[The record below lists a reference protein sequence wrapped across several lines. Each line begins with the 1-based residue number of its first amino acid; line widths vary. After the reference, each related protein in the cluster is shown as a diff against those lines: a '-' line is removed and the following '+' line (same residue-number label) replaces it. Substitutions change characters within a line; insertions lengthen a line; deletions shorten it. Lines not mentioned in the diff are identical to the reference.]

1 MISTVENRYK
11 MKRLIPLLISICT
24 AIGCAPKHNLEI
36 RLNGFRNDTLILGVM
51 PLSDYIADNYDNIQI
66 DTLVAQNGVIKT
78 NICTDDSAKYFQLI
92 ASQLS
97 VREGRM
103 TLPTPAGIIRN
114 FITADDKIRMDVTL
128 FDEYIEV
135 AVTRGSEAN
144 RDIANVR
151 NQYRKL
157 AADYFS
163 LLIGN
168 SGQELSRKERGE
180 AIQSSLSAMDNAL
193 IESINNNP
201 DKEASLYLLF
211 NLALL
216 PDDIVNHIEH
226 LNPTL
231 LSHEWEDVNV
241 LYEKTKQMCAVRC
254 KAQRMID
261 ENGAAFDFTSKDIN
275 GKEFTLSSL
284 RGKWVVL
291 DFWGS
296 WCGPCMRGVPMMKM
310 YYDRYRSKMEIVGI
324 ACNDKQEQWRKAV
337 EKNEMSWINIF
348 HPDDTLP
355 ANSIMMNYA
364 VTNFPTKVIITP
376 EGRLYKV
383 FVGETEEFYTEID
396 NIMK

>member
-1 MISTVENRYK
+1 
-11 MKRLIPLLISICT
+11 MKRLLPLVIVICA
-24 AIGCAPKHNLEI
+24 AIGCTPTHNLEI
-36 RLNGFRNDTLILGVM
+36 RLKGFHNDTLILGVM
-51 PLSDYIADNYDNIQI
+51 PLSDYIANNYDNMQTQ
-66 DTLVAQNGVIKT
+66 TLVSQDGVIKT
-78 NICTDDSAKYFQLI
+78 NIPTDDSAKYFQLI
-92 ASQLS
+92 ATQLS

-103 TLPTPAGIIRN
+103 SLPSPAGIIRN
-114 FITADDKIRMDVTL
+114 FITSNNKIRMEVTP
-128 FDEYIEV
+128 FDKHIEV
-135 AVTRGSEAN
+135 AVKRGSRAN
-144 RDIANVR
+144 RDVADVR

-157 AADYFS
+157 AADYFT

-216 PDDIVNHIEH
+216 PDEIVNYIEH
-226 LNPTL
+226 LNPNL
-231 LSHEWEDVNV
+231 LSREWEGVNA
-241 LYEKTKQMCAVRC
+241 LYEKTKEMSEVRC
-254 KAQRMID
+254 KAKRMIE
-261 ENGAAFDFTSKDIN
+261 ENGIAFDFTSKDIN

-296 WCGPCMRGVPMMKM
+296 WCGPCMRGVPMMKR
-310 YYDRYRSKMEIVGI
+310 YYDRYRSNMEIVGI

-337 EKNEMSWINIF
+337 AKKEMTWINIF
-348 HPDDTLP
+348 HDEDILP

-364 VTNFPTKVIITP
+364 VTSFPTKVIITP
-376 EGRLYKV
+376 EGRLHKV
-383 FVGETEEFYTEID
+383 FVGETEDFYKEID
-396 NIMK
+396 TIMK

>member
-1 MISTVENRYK
+1 
-11 MKRLIPLLISICT
+11 MKRLLPLVIVICA
-24 AIGCAPKHNLEI
+24 AIGCTPKHNLEI
-36 RLNGFRNDTLILGVM
+36 RLKGFHNDTLILGVM
-51 PLSDYIADNYDNIQI
+51 PLSDYIVNNYDNMQTQ
-66 DTLVAQNGVIKT
+66 TLVAQDGVIKT

-97 VREGRM
+97 VREGRVS
-103 TLPTPAGIIRN
+103 LPSPAGIIRN
-114 FITADDKIRMDVTL
+114 FITADDKIRMDVTP

-157 AADYFS
+157 AADYFT

-216 PDDIVNHIEH
+216 PDEIVNYIEH

-254 KAQRMID
+254 KAKRMID

-296 WCGPCMRGVPMMKM
+296 WCGPCMRGVPMMKR
-310 YYDRYRSKMEIVGI
+310 YYDRYHSNMEIVGI

-337 EKNEMSWINIF
+337 AKKEMTWINIF
-348 HPDDTLP
+348 HDEDILP

-364 VTNFPTKVIITP
+364 VTSFPTKVIITP
-376 EGRLYKV
+376 EGRLHKV
-383 FVGETEEFYTEID
+383 FVGETEDFYKEID
-396 NIMK
+396 TIMK

>member
-1 MISTVENRYK
+1 
-11 MKRLIPLLISICT
+11 MKRLLPLVIVICA
-24 AIGCAPKHNLEI
+24 AIGCTPKHNLEI
-36 RLNGFRNDTLILGVM
+36 RLKGFHNDTLILGVM
-51 PLSDYIADNYDNIQI
+51 PLSDYIVNNYDNMQTQ
-66 DTLVAQNGVIKT
+66 TLVAQDGVIKT

-97 VREGRM
+97 VREGRVS
-103 TLPTPAGIIRN
+103 LPSPAGIIRN
-114 FITADDKIRMDVTL
+114 FITADDKIRMEVTP
-128 FDEYIEV
+128 FDKHIEV
-135 AVTRGSEAN
+135 AVKRGSRAN
-144 RDIANVR
+144 RDIADVR

-157 AADYFS
+157 AADYFT

-216 PDDIVNHIEH
+216 PDEIVNYIEH
-226 LNPTL
+226 LNPNL
-231 LSHEWEDVNV
+231 LSREWEGVNA
-241 LYEKTKQMCAVRC
+241 LYEKTKEMSEVRC
-254 KAQRMID
+254 KAKRMID

-296 WCGPCMRGVPMMKM
+296 WCGPCMRGVPMMKR
-310 YYDRYRSKMEIVGI
+310 YYDRYRSNMEIVGI
-324 ACNDKQEQWRKAV
+324 ACNDKQEQWCKV
-337 EKNEMSWINIF
+337 IEKNEMSWINIF
-348 HPDDTLP
+348 HDEDILP

-376 EGRLYKV
+376 EGRLHKV
-383 FVGETEEFYTEID
+383 FVGETEDFYKEID
-396 NIMK
+396 TIMK

>member
-1 MISTVENRYK
+1 
-11 MKRLIPLLISICT
+11 MKRLLPLLIVICA

-36 RLNGFRNDTLILGVM
+36 RLKGFHNDTLILGVM
-51 PLSDYIADNYDNIQI
+51 PLSDYIANNYDNMQTQ
-66 DTLVAQNGVIKT
+66 TLVAQDGVIKT
-78 NICTDDSAKYFQLI
+78 NIPTDDSAKYFQLI
-92 ASQLS
+92 ATQLS

-103 TLPTPAGIIRN
+103 SLPTPAGIIRN
-114 FITADDKIRMDVTL
+114 FITSNDKIRMEVTVTP
-128 FDEYIEV
+128 FDKHIEV
-135 AVTRGSEAN
+135 AVKRGSRAN
-144 RDIANVR
+144 RDIADVR

-157 AADYFS
+157 AADYFA
-163 LLIGN
+163 LLIGDK
-168 SGQELSRKERGE
+168 GQQLSRVERGV
-180 AIQSSLSAMDNAL
+180 AIQNSLNAMDNAL
-193 IESINNNP
+193 IESIKSNP
-201 DKEASLYLLF
+201 NRVSSLFLLF
-211 NLALL
+211 NLTLL

-226 LNPTL
+226 LKPTL
-231 LSHEWEDVNV
+231 LSHEWKDVNA
-241 LYEKTKQMCAVRC
+241 LYEKTKVSCIVRS
-254 KAQRMID
+254 KATKMID

-310 YYDRYRSKMEIVGI
+310 YYDRYRSNMEIVGI

-376 EGRLYKV
+376 EGRLHKV
-383 FVGETEEFYTEID
+383 FVGETEDFYKEID
-396 NIMK
+396 AIMK